1 MKITLDN
8 IVLNDDSFELDVK
21 SIKRGTIKRY
31 AAGIDGGVCIDLGVQ
46 GRRLT
51 QKGNLCAKSEA
62 ELQKTIDAIN
72 SLIDGLLHT
81 LKCPDGRTF
90 DNLLIEEF
98 EAETM
103 VKSGAHI
110 SCPYHINYIQQV

>member
-31 AAGIDGGVCIDLGVQ
+31 APGIDGGLCIDLGVQ
-46 GRRLT
+46 ARKLEQRG
-51 QKGNLCAKSEA
+51 KLCVKSEA
-62 ELQKTIDAIN
+62 ELQRAIEAIN
-72 SLIDGLLHT
+72 LLIDGLLHT

-98 EAETM
+98 EAGTV
-103 VKSGAHI
+103 VKSGAYI